1 VIETVLGANLKR
13 DEKKELKSH
22 NVNTLYQETTP
33 LSDIL
38 SRKKSPITQIADA
51 SKTRYTKDLEKL
63 RRKALKKL

>member
-1 VIETVLGANLKR
+1 MIESVIEAKIKK

-22 NVNTLYQETTP
+22 NANTLYQETTP

-38 SRKKSPITQIADA
+38 SRKKSPITQIAEA

-63 RRKALKKL
+63 RQTALKKL